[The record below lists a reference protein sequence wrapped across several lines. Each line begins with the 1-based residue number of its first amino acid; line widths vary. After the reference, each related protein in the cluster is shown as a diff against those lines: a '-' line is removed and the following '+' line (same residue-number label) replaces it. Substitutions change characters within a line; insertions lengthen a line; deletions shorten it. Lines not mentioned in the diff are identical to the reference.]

1 LSLFFFKKKQ
11 LFKIINRSGTSLIS
25 LILSPKEQLPR
36 MMTMLTDEQ
45 ASATNIQDRVNRQ
58 SVIDAL
64 VTVRNRLKLYRKG
77 IFF

>member
-1 LSLFFFKKKQ
+1 
-11 LFKIINRSGTSLIS
+11 
-25 LILSPKEQLPR
+25 